1 MSQENV
7 ELARRFYDAV
17 NQRDLDAWLAI
28 TDEQA
33 ELSSIL
39 VPVEGGYRGHDGFRR
54 WWENVFDTFPD
65 YTIQVGEVQ
74 DHGTVTIAAIRL
86 RGHGSASQAP
96 IDQPL
101 SQLIQWHNGKAVRV
115 ESFRTEA
122 EALEAVGLS
131 E

>member
-7 ELARRFYDAV
+7 ELALRFYDAV
-17 NQRDLDAWLAI
+17 NQRDLDAWLTV
-28 TDEQA
+28 TDEHA
-33 ELSSIL
+33 ELISIL
-39 VPVEGGYRGHDGFRR
+39 ASVEGGYHGHAGFRR
-54 WWENVFDTFPD
+54 WWEHVFENFPD
-65 YTIQVGEVQ
+65 YRIEVEEVRAL
-74 DHGTVTIAAIRL
+74 GTLTVAAIRL
-86 RGHGSASQAP
+86 RGHGSVSDVP

-101 SQLIQWHNGKAVRV
+101 SQIIQWRVGKAVRV